1 MAEPD
6 SAHNDKPEEPDS
18 HDNVGGDVGSSVEAY
33 FTHCNPHSKQA
44 MAMLELRRHKY
55 LVWDRGIDF
64 DCDDYDELESL
75 LTKDSGEGKQ
85 RVEAIM
91 GAYYRMSELLKLHA
105 LATTLWHLDVE
116 HWIAID
122 RALCKAGGYNALLF
136 DVVDE
141 MLVKLLT
148 PTKPAQRMAT
158 KRTITS
164 RITRE
169 IDAYDSSLRVNEKKN
184 SRKTYTVN
192 DLSPV
197 IANGDDSH
205 EFRFDTN
212 AATAIE
218 VDARIR
224 QHAQDAGISLRD
236 AAVELLLGKGET
248 TTLTLNC
255 YRANDIAGAPLFV
268 ETSTGTGVATL
279 FGDAAN
285 DLASRASKHR
295 DMDATMHSEVT
306 GYVTTPAMRSAVA
319 GRDGHCRYPGCNRPA
334 AVCQM
339 DHVVEFNRGGP
350 TTPDNLMALCQHH
363 HNIKTDR
370 RIRPILDPASGTVVW
385 LHADG
390 SWQSTEAEGPL
401 AGSNRRWAQ
410 TVAQKIECYRQASRE
425 NAEQQH
431 RREQQREEQRQEQR
445 KNQQDEEQQRE
456 QRGEQQGKQAGCPSP
471 SFAAENSADRC
482 TWLTKTQEEE
492 MWARNMRRL
501 ELALADRSFSTVR
514 IPQCRAQLEKI
525 RAAVAILKEQGPGA
539 EVGGGPHEQN
549 SDEPPF

>member
-1 MAEPD
+1 M
-6 SAHNDKPEEPDS
+6 
-18 HDNVGGDVGSSVEAY
+18 
-33 FTHCNPHSKQA
+33 
-44 MAMLELRRHKY
+44 
-55 LVWDRGIDF
+55 
-64 DCDDYDELESL
+64 
-75 LTKDSGEGKQ
+75 
-85 RVEAIM
+85 
-91 GAYYRMSELLKLHA
+91 
-105 LATTLWHLDVE
+105 
-116 HWIAID
+116 
-122 RALCKAGGYNALLF
+122 
-136 DVVDE
+136 
-141 MLVKLLT
+141 KLLT

-158 KRTITS
+158 KR
-164 RITRE
+164 
-169 IDAYDSSLRVNEKKN
+169 
-184 SRKTYTVN
+184 
-192 DLSPV
+192 
-197 IANGDDSH
+197 
-205 EFRFDTN
+205 TN

-224 QHAQDAGISLRD
+224 QHAQHAGISLRD

-255 YRANDIAGAPLFV
+255 YRASDIGDAPLFV

-285 DLASRASKHR
+285 DLASRATKHR

-306 GYVTTPAMRSAVA
+306 GYVPTPAMRSAVA
-319 GRDGHCRYPGCNRPA
+319 GRDGHCRYPGCNRSA

-339 DHVVEFNRGGP
+339 DHVVGFNRGGP

-401 AGSNRRWAQ
+401 AGANRRWAQ

-431 RREQQREEQRQEQR
+431 RREQQRE
-445 KNQQDEEQQRE
+445 
-456 QRGEQQGKQAGCPSP
+456 QRGEQQGAEQQSTQAGSPSP

-492 MWARNMRRL
+492 MWLRNLRRL